1 MTPEFGFHNF
11 GIDEIGGRGDNTG
24 MLREGVPKVHEH
36 EHPEPTVG
44 DPVLVLF
51 EHAALSLF
59 DAREHRSKNDG
70 SPVDGDLTVDAQNI
84 PEMFLGDF
92 IPRTCLPD
100 NGTEES
106 VNEELYGEFEEL
118 FLGRASRKTLSVA
131 KIFQNILGSNPRC
144 RLGAIGEMEG
154 FLDKVTR
161 DGDFIAEDC
170 GSDGDGVGL
179 FVEVEVAFDQIIQG
193 VQLYDGIS

>member
-1 MTPEFGFHNF
+1 MTPELGFDYFGV
-11 GIDEIGGRGDNTG
+11 DEIGGRGDSSG
-24 MLREGVPKVHEH
+24 ILRERVPKVQEH
-36 EHPEPTVG
+36 KHPEPTVG
-44 DPVLVLF
+44 DPVLGLS
-51 EHAALSLF
+51 EDAALNIF
-59 DAREHRSKNDG
+59 DAREHRSENDG

-154 FLDKVTR
+154 FLNDVTR
-161 DGDFIAEDC
+161 DGNFVAEDC
-170 GSDGDGVGL
+170 CGDGERVGL
-179 FVEVEVAFDQIIQG
+179 IVEIDVAFNQIIQG
-193 VQLYDGIS
+193 V